1 MGLVGMGASGNQSLR
16 APPSGQA
23 YRVGPTPSRARPHAR
38 VHPRAAALDPYHW
51 SGVAGNNT
59 TLLVALAAGF
69 GGAFA
74 CLLVV
79 VIVMVLRNR
88 RAAPAT
94 DPAPGLRTPLYLE

>member
-1 MGLVGMGASGNQSLR
+1 MGIKPAR
-16 APPSGQA
+16 ADEWTALTCRAHPPTLA
-23 YRVGPTPSRARPHAR
+23 HTGPL
-38 VHPRAAALDPYHW
+38 AAALDPYQR

-79 VIVMVLRNR
+79 GIVVILRTR
-88 RAAPAT
+88 RAARAV
-94 DPAPGLRTPLYLE
+94 DPAPGVRTPLYGE